1 MKQLNIKDLYKICK
15 AEIAKGNGNKKIIV
29 SSDEEGNSFRGLYC
43 GFSTI
48 DLEYK
53 DLYEIIESE
62 STEPESII
70 ILG

>member
-15 AEIAKGNGNKKIIV
+15 AEIAKGNGEKKIIV
-29 SSDEEGNSFRGLYC
+29 SSDEEGNSYRGLYC

-48 DLEYK
+48 EPEYK
-53 DLYEIIESE
+53 DLYEIIDSE
-62 STEPESII
+62 STDPESII

>member
-15 AEIAKGNGNKKIIV
+15 SEIAKGNGNKKIIV

-48 DLEYK
+48 DPKYK
-53 DLYEIIESE
+53 DLYDIIESE
-62 STEPESII
+62 STDPDSII